1 MLRLAAL
8 TVVRRPGESAVLGAF
23 LSVTLGLSVF
33 LAVYRSTLDRSRRDE
48 LAYAAPTDFRLAE
61 DLGGLVPV
69 TAVPLRAYPGQTKL
83 PVLRLSGNAP
93 RPSGS
98 VSFTLLGLPAS
109 SLPILDGWRDD
120 FSSLSPR
127 AIAARLAARTDT
139 RFRAIPLPRRGGLT
153 VPMAAS
159 GDPLDISA
167 TFVSATGTFKSVQV
181 ATTADRVL
189 RLRRPAGMRAP
200 RLVGLGF
207 EPGGFRLR
215 GNPQA
220 GELRDIVAVGKI
232 ELGPAHGLDFRR
244 FVGSGGITARVTGRT
259 ARLRFAVGTNE
270 PARFALREP
279 TAGHPVPVAVSPAI
293 AAGAGKGGLLPLDVL
308 GARVVTRV
316 VAVVRHFPTT
326 HGDVVLADRGTV
338 ATAINAVS
346 PGPPF
351 YNEVWIDDPAPAR
364 VAAELEGTRFRV
376 LDITSREALAATSR
390 SSTVA
395 RAARLLLAAGALAGL
410 ALTLLGVALAATTEL
425 RRRRGELLDLE
436 AQGMEPRALAAFV
449 RLRILLVSCV
459 GACVALAAGVV
470 LSLLV
475 VETVRIA
482 LGDSSPDPP
491 LVIDLDW
498 PLLLGSGAG
507 VVVAVAL
514 IADGVARLQLRR
526 MHGART

>member
-1 MLRLAAL
+1 
-8 TVVRRPGESAVLGAF
+8 
-23 LSVTLGLSVF
+23 
-33 LAVYRSTLDRSRRDE
+33 VYRSTLDRSRRDE
-48 LAYAAPTDFRLAE
+48 LAYAAPTPFRVSE
-61 DLGGLVPV
+61 DLSSLIPV
-69 TAVPLRAYPGQTKL
+69 TSVPLRAYPGETKL

-98 VSFTLLGLPAS
+98 VGFTLLGLPAR
-109 SLPILDGWRDD
+109 SLPSLDGWRDD

-127 AIAARLAARTDT
+127 AIAAKLAARTDT
-139 RFRAIPLPRRGGLT
+139 SFRAIPLPRRGELT
-153 VPMAAS
+153 VPMTAS

-189 RLRRPAGMRAP
+189 RIRRPAAMRAP
-200 RLVGLGF
+200 RLVDLEF

-215 GNPQA
+215 GNPRA

-232 ELGPAHGLDFRR
+232 VLGPAHGLDFRR

-270 PARFALREP
+270 AARFAVREP

-293 AAGAGKGGLLPLDVL
+293 AAGAGTGGLLPLDVL

-338 ATAINAVS
+338 ATAIDAVS

-351 YNEVWIDDPAPAR
+351 YNEVWIDDPAPRR
-364 VAAELEGTRFRV
+364 VAATLEHSQFRV
-376 LDITSREALAATSR
+376 LDVTSRETLAAAST
-390 SSTVA
+390 SSTIA

-410 ALTLLGVALAATTEL
+410 ALTLLGVALASTTEL
-425 RRRRGELLDLE
+425 RKRRGELLDLE

-459 GACVALAAGVV
+459 GACVALATGVV

-482 LGDSSPDPP
+482 LGDATPDPP
-491 LVIDLDW
+491 LVLDLDW
-498 PLLLGSGAG
+498 PLLLGGCAG

-514 IADGVARLQLRR
+514 VADGVARLQLRR
-526 MHGART
+526 MHGARL